1 MVYIYFI
8 LLKKVVTIKK
18 KVQKIEFLSFEKMI
32 TNDNKKMQKN
42 ALCKMYLKY
51 NYILE
56 NIKLWSKNQFF
67 KIC

>member
-1 MVYIYFI
+1 
-8 LLKKVVTIKK
+8 
-18 KVQKIEFLSFEKMI
+18 MI